1 MPLLAGFPCPKSKTA
16 TGSGYSSRAG
26 EPLCC
31 FSAII
36 GPEARQFSW
45 QRLKI
50 N

>member
-1 MPLLAGFPCPKSKTA
+1 MAAPQNQLTLVFVDEIDGILD
-16 TGSGYSSRAG
+16 GAG